1 MTASE
6 ALTAGPEGFC
16 MANFPGSPACQTE
29 VPNLGLQKSGQQKGT
44 KRPAAADA
52 TLPRRSMKRP
62 AGAAQEALS
71 SDAVVELLSDDDA
84 APEAASHAPVANR
97 CYAKMHYKTGKAAI
111 RQGYGQKRQICQF
124 GGLAYSKVVL
134 YGICDKI
141 IAQLKEGSLE
151 ESDAKEACE
160 KLLA

>member
-1 MTASE
+1 
-6 ALTAGPEGFC
+6 
-16 MANFPGSPACQTE
+16 
-29 VPNLGLQKSGQQKGT
+29 
-44 KRPAAADA
+44 
-52 TLPRRSMKRP
+52 MKRP
-62 AGAAQEALS
+62 ACAAQEALS

-84 APEAASHAPVANR
+84 APEAASHVPVANR